1 VAAKVVLLLGKI
13 VKFQNGLLDNQNI
26 LITFVVMEISLEI
39 LNKYH
44 EEGLLYK
51 QVHPT
56 LPLTIWNYAEKVQY
70 EGLWDEVTTSCRG
83 LITDNVGK
91 IVVQPFKKFF
101 NYEELVGKGV
111 IPEKGDY
118 VYVQEKMDGSLGI
131 LFNYDGEWI
140 MATRGSFTSEQAV
153 MGLEIV
159 KEKYFLD
166 SWMQEYAYLL
176 EIIYPENRIVVNYG
190 VEKVTFLSAVLNG
203 TYKWNSTDDTELH
216 WSTSLMIFKSNGI
229 HESDVVKTEQH
240 FKFSDELYKSLK
252 EKNETNKEGF
262 VLRFQPGNFRMKI
275 KFEEYVRLHKI
286 MTNLSTTAVWEV
298 LSNGVNMDELL
309 KDVPDE
315 FYDKIKEYEDEL
327 KFMFNSLSNDYG
339 IHFRDIQNMMD
350 KVGGD
355 RKNFANVAKQYKYPS
370 LLFGMLDG
378 KDVSPIIW
386 KIVKPEFKKL

>member
-1 VAAKVVLLLGKI
+1 
-13 VKFQNGLLDNQNI
+13 
-26 LITFVVMEISLEI
+26 M
-39 LNKYH
+39 
-44 EEGLLYK
+44 
-51 QVHPT
+51 
-56 LPLTIWNYAEKVQY
+56 
-70 EGLWDEVTTSCRG
+70 SCRG
-83 LITDNVGK
+83 LITDNLGN

-131 LFNYDGEWI
+131 LFNYDDEWI

-176 EIIYPENRIVVNYG
+176 EIIYENRIVVNYG

-229 HESDVVKTEQH
+229 QESDVVKTEQH
-240 FKFSDELYKSLK
+240 FNFSDKLYKSLK

-298 LSNGVNMDELL
+298 LSNGGNMDELL

-315 FYDKIKEYEDEL
+315 FYGKIKEYEDEL

-355 RKNFANVAKQYKYPS
+355 RKNFANVAKQYKHPS